1 MFGVLPQ
8 VFDRMPGGSVIGFV
22 FFITVFLAALTSSI
36 SLMETVVST
45 IMDKFKLDRKLC
57 CLIVIGICLLL
68 GTPSALGFS
77 VWSAVLPL
85 GMDILTF
92 FDFVSNS
99 IMMPILA
106 FITCIFVGYFL
117 KPRAVIE
124 EIEVS
129 GKFTLKKLFVV
140 MIRYVAPVFL
150 VAVLVS
156 SILDGFGIY
165 KI

>member
-1 MFGVLPQ
+1 
-8 VFDRMPGGSVIGFV
+8 
-22 FFITVFLAALTSSI
+22 
-36 SLMETVVST
+36 METVVST
-45 IMDKFKLDRKLC
+45 IMDKFHLERKLC
-57 CLIVIGICLLL
+57 CLIVIGICLVL
-68 GTPSALGFS
+68 GVPSALGFS

-106 FITCIFVGYFL
+106 FITCIFVGYIL

-124 EIEVS
+124 EVEIS
-129 GKFTLKKLFVV
+129 GKFTLKKMFTV

-150 VAVLVS
+150 IAVLVS